1 VKSGTGALFDREAIG
16 CGPRDGPAAYGRLR
30 GATFFRVDVRLTVYP
45 SMPTGE
51 DARTGTTAEA
61 RDRGAW
67 TRRAALR
74 LLGAAGAVDLPATDA
89 SPGRAASARQTTR
102 GEWTQ
107 AQKLV
112 ADDGDPGDAFGISVA
127 IDGPTAVIGARGDE
141 AAAGDDAG
149 SAYVF
154 ERGDYSWIQAAK
166 LVADDG
172 DPGDAF
178 GYSVAVDGSTAVVG
192 AFRDED
198 PNGDEAGSA
207 YVFQRDDYSWAQSR
221 KLVADD
227 GNSGDR
233 FGYSVAVDGSTAVVG
248 APEDEDPNGDD
259 AGLAYVFQRQGGSW
273 TQTRKLA
280 PDDGDSGDRFGDSVA
295 VSGSTAVVGA
305 GDDQNPNGERA
316 GSAYV
321 FQRRDGSWT
330 QTRKLAA
337 ADGDSEDGF
346 GASVTTDE
354 STVVVGAPDDEGPN
368 NSSLGSVYVFERRG
382 DSWTQAQKLTP
393 NEGGRVD
400 EFGYSVAVE
409 GPRVVVSALGD
420 GLPIGNLP
428 GAAYVFERRED
439 AWRQVQTLTVPGGD
453 GEDGFGFSVALGG
466 STALV
471 GAFGDEEPNGPSAGS
486 THVFEATATG
496 TDGEPRTETSTS
508 TGSGD
513 GQTDGGN
520 TDGSGAGPGIA
531 SAVAGIAGAGYLLKR
546 RVSSSDDG

>member
-1 VKSGTGALFDREAIG
+1 VGTVKSGTGALFDREAIG

-172 DPGDAF
+172 DPGDA
-178 GYSVAVDGSTAVVG
+178 
-192 AFRDED
+192 
-198 PNGDEAGSA
+198 
-207 YVFQRDDYSWAQSR
+207 
-221 KLVADD
+221 
-227 GNSGDR
+227 